1 MFITSFGEQNITYKC
16 CSNFLIHLYPSIY
29 AIVQAIGLLAP
40 NLSLGLIAEGIE
52 TPEQEELLLQFGYNI
67 GQGFLFESAIDA
79 NQVIS
84 ILKQGQ
90 AYLES
95 HYSMN

>member
-1 MFITSFGEQNITYKC
+1 MQND
-16 CSNFLIHLYPSIY
+16 PSIY

-67 GQGFLFESAIDA
+67 GQGFYSNKLSMPIRLYLFS
-79 NQVIS
+79 NKVR
-84 ILKQGQ
+84 LT
-90 AYLES
+90 
-95 HYSMN
+95 

>member
-1 MFITSFGEQNITYKC
+1 MCLVYQVKTSCFFST
-16 CSNFLIHLYPSIY
+16 H
-29 AIVQAIGLLAP
+29 
-40 NLSLGLIAEGIE
+40 
-52 TPEQEELLLQFGYNI
+52 QEELLLQFGYNI